1 MTPKTVGAWFRR
13 EDYAAIKALSP
24 GEYNLPDTFDEW
36 NEIATKQVAEMESNG
51 IVVEKVIIVP
61 QEFAQWC
68 KARNVKPDGPSR
80 ARFAIEK
87 DATQQ
92 KGTA

>member
-1 MTPKTVGAWFRR
+1 M
-13 EDYAAIKALSP
+13 
-24 GEYNLPDTFDEW
+24 
-36 NEIATKQVAEMESNG
+36 
-51 IVVEKVIIVP
+51 VVEKVIINP
-61 QEFAQWC
+61 QEFALWC

-87 DATQQ
+87 DAAQQ

>member
-1 MTPKTVGAWFRR
+1 MISKTVGARFRR
-13 EDYAAIKALSP
+13 EDYQAIKALSP
-24 GEYNLPDTFDEW
+24 TEYNLPDTFDDW

-51 IVVEKVIIVP
+51 LIVEKVIIIP
-61 QEFAQWC
+61 QEFALWC

-87 DATQQ
+87 DAAQQ